1 MQGLKALLL
10 TPPPGRGQ
18 DGVTA
23 IAAMVDSLETV
34 LKDTRQHLAV
44 SAGRD
49 PWAIDIV
56 SFTNSAWRG
65 LRGWA
70 DHFLGSQEPG
80 HFEFKHF
87 DKGN

>member
-10 TPPPGRGQ
+10 PPPSGGGQ

-23 IAAMVDSLETV
+23 IAAMVDSLEAV

-56 SFTNSAWRG
+56 SSWGPHQQGQCLKTPEWMGRSFSPVP
-65 LRGWA
+65 
-70 DHFLGSQEPG
+70 GSQ
-80 HFEFKHF
+80 
-87 DKGN
+87 